1 MPALVLCQET
11 VTGQNT
17 VLPLCKSFVRRQ
29 KGMFGFEIS
38 RQGQSADGVCFL
50 FIPASRFNG
59 FSQAEKITIKI
70 ILLKLII

>member
-1 MPALVLCQET
+1 
-11 VTGQNT
+11 
-17 VLPLCKSFVRRQ
+17 
-29 KGMFGFEIS
+29 MFGFEIS